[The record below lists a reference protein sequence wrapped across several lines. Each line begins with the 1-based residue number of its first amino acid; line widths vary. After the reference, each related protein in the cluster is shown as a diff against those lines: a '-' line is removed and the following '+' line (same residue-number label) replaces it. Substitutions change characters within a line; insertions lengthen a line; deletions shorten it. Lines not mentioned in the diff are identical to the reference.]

1 MNLNSN
7 RLSAGEKV
15 YATLR
20 EQILSLELPPGTFL
34 SEKDSALTFG
44 VSRTPVRESF
54 VRLAEEGLV
63 QVLPQRGTFV
73 SRIDRELVEEAR
85 FMREQLER
93 AVIRLACKSLPAD
106 SLASLEENLLLQKA
120 SMEREDDKR
129 MFELDELFH
138 RTLFEGCRKL
148 NTWAAI
154 QRMNVHLNRSRLLRL
169 SSDHD
174 WSLLYAQHRQMYEAI
189 QSRDTDAADRVMREH
204 LSLNITDQAY
214 LQERYPNY
222 YK

>member
-106 SLASLEENLLLQKA
+106 SLTSLEENLLLQKA